1 MKKHPQSLKI
11 DNRRIVAETGK
22 VFSVSAYNQSVYGE
36 KIKKSGGFY
45 LREWNPRR
53 SKLAAAILKGFSFM
67 PLREDSSVLYLGA
80 STGTTVR
87 HVSDRCFSG
96 EVFAVEFSYDSFIN
110 LYTLAV
116 KRNNIYPI
124 LEDANMPEKY
134 EFFIDEP
141 DIIYQDIAQ
150 RNQVQIF
157 NENSKKFNSARKA
170 MLIIKARAISSNRS
184 EKSIVNSAIREIKD
198 FKVKEIINLK
208 PYDIGNYFVYL
219 ER

>member
-1 MKKHPQSLKI
+1 MKKHGHPLKI
-11 DNRRIVAETGK
+11 DNRRIVTDKNRIFTISG
-22 VFSVSAYNQSVYGE
+22 YNQSVYGE

-45 LREWNPRR
+45 LREWNPKR
-53 SKLAAAILKGFSFM
+53 SKLAAAILKGFSAM
-67 PLREDSSVLYLGA
+67 PLKESSSVLYLGA
-80 STGTTVR
+80 STGTTVS
-87 HVSDRCFSG
+87 HVSDICFRG
-96 EVFAVEFSYDSFIN
+96 RVFAVEFSYDSFIR
-110 LYTLAV
+110 LYTLAG

-134 EFFIDEP
+134 DFFVDEP

-157 NENSKKFNSARKA
+157 NENAKKFNGAKKA

-184 EKSIVNSAIREIKD
+184 ERSIINEAVRQIKD
-198 FKVKEIINLK
+198 FEVKEIIDLK